1 MHQIRATIPW
11 RRLSVLLV
19 LVGLA
24 SALAIVTATPH
35 ATAEPPCAARYTL
48 KNGVVLDN
56 DTNLTWQQNFGTDLT
71 FADAKS
77 YCASLTL
84 DGGGFRVPTIFELQ
98 TIVDESRKIPVIDDA
113 TFPGTPK
120 DIFWSATPRVDPT
133 DCANCNWYVNFG
145 LTNYELVDTKNVT
158 EPHYVRC
165 VH

>member
-24 SALAIVTATPH
+24 SALVIVTAMPR
-35 ATAEPPCAARYTL
+35 ATADPPCATRYTI

-56 DTNLTWQQNFGTDLT
+56 DTKLTWQRDFGTDLT
-71 FADAKS
+71 LSAAES
-77 YCASLTL
+77 YCASLPL

-98 TIVDESRKIPVIDDA
+98 TIVDESRTIPVIDDA

-120 DIFWSATPRVDPT
+120 DIFWSARHRADPT

-145 LTNYELVDTKNVT
+145 LTNYELVDVKKVT
-158 EPHYVRC
+158 EPHYIRC
-165 VH
+165 VR